1 MTERWIS
8 EKQELPA
15 PTYNTG
21 KRVCS
26 NGVLI
31 SYDTCRKNKIR
42 RVMLAHVEYNG
53 KDHSEWRWVAH
64 DRIGTW
70 LEKTDV
76 THWQPLPD
84 PPMDS

>member
-1 MTERWIS
+1 MTEGWIDV
-8 EKQELPA
+8 KHELPA

-21 KRVCS
+21 KHVCS
-26 NGVLI
+26 NGVLV
-31 SYDTCRKNKIR
+31 SYTTCHKNEIR
-42 RVMLAHVEYNG
+42 RVMLAHVEYSG